1 MSSSA
6 IIKFITC
13 SSTASICPFRWVC
26 SSSSFSKSAFRLS
39 SYKLLLPN
47 CSSIFASFSP
57 NFSSC
62 FSSFSIFL
70 RMGAVSLRCSADF
83 LRCCSLD
90 NALGTL
96 DVSRET
102 SVLWSAN
109 FLSSSFLLSFACLA
123 CCLRVCDN
131 H

>member
-1 MSSSA
+1 MSSSD

-13 SSTASICPFRWVC
+13 SSTASMSLFNAVC
-26 SSSSFSKSAFRLS
+26 SSSNVNKSAFRLS
-39 SYKLLLPN
+39 SYRPASPSF
-47 CSSIFASFSP
+47 SSIFASFSP

-83 LRCCSLD
+83 LRCSSLD

-109 FLSSSFLLSFACLA
+109 FLSSSFLLSLACLA
-123 CCLRVCDN
+123 CCLQVCDN